1 MVTKKTKTEGRQ
13 RELESNKWK
22 EGKTDTVEDEEEE
35 ILPKLTGMPIEVHI
49 RRHTQFILII
59 LFILYLAVTTSPE
72 GELWLFSGYTQ
83 FAITLLIWVPGV
95 RWAENEGH
103 LKKYNLDLVWG
114 RSFIMWRTNAGKD
127 FIEWLAQYNLFWR
140 RVGDVWV
147 VTVFFIMILM
157 FLLLAWQATLA
168 WQIPKTS
175 AVSPKMMI
183 GLPGLNPIIPL
194 WYGILALVVAMVVH
208 EFSHGILSRVADVK
222 IKALGLLLFIFPI
235 GAFVEPDEEE
245 MKTMARWERMRLYS
259 AGPGSNMVIAIVFSL
274 LFSWGMVAS
283 LEPSN
288 DGVLSASVIVDYGGE
303 EAGLEPWMLITAVN
317 DQEVNNALDF
327 SDIMNETYAGQTVNV
342 SVLNKGQPETYQAV
356 LSDKGSYYLKYYP
369 DYYESWMSGKGF
381 MGIAVVNPE
390 VVTDSLSHPGS
401 SGGSMLQY
409 ITLPFQKLQPFPDHF
424 TAIFEPTGIPGIL
437 PEGLFWVLANSFY
450 WIFWLNLM
458 VGLTNAL
465 PAVPLDGG
473 FIFADAVTG
482 ILDQFK
488 GGLTEERK
496 EGIVD
501 NLVGVMAFTVI
512 FLVVW
517 QLIGPRLVGIDPVI
531 LDANINATETQGWT
545 GDVFEF
551 DASLSE
557 GAFVTYEWDFGD
569 GNTATGES
577 VSHAWSEGG
586 LYFVVL
592 TAKDGED
599 RQSVEFEQVSIN
611 HNQSG
616 EGSVSGGSDDSIGVT
631 INPYIE
637 SVNVYLNITGD
648 NGFPFLTSEI
658 TVTISGPSGTEFSE
672 SYSLNDGQTQSI
684 QFSTNKGELIGEWEL
699 LLEADDPASDFTYDY
714 DWYNYYLSSD

>member
-1 MVTKKTKTEGRQ
+1 MATKKKETE
-13 RELESNKWK
+13 
-22 EGKTDTVEDEEEE
+22 VEAVEEEVE
-35 ILPKLTGMPIEVHI
+35 ILPKLTGLPIEVHI
-49 RRHTQFILII
+49 RRHFQFILVV
-59 LFILYLAVTTSPE
+59 LFVLFLAIRTSPE
-72 GELWLFSGYTQ
+72 GESWLFSGYTQ
-83 FAITLLIWVPGV
+83 FAVLLLIWVPGM
-95 RWAENEGH
+95 RWAQNEGH
-103 LKKYNLDLVWG
+103 LEKYNLDLVWG
-114 RSFIMWRTNAGKD
+114 RSFVMWRTDAGKD

-147 VTVFFIMILM
+147 VTVFLIMILM

-168 WQIPKTS
+168 WSIPKTS

-183 GLPGLNPIIPL
+183 GLPGLNPVIPL

-222 IKALGLLLFIFPI
+222 IKALGLLMFIFPV

-245 MKTMARWERMRLYS
+245 MKNMKRWERMRLYS

-274 LFSWGMVAS
+274 LFSWVMVDS

-288 DGVLSASVIVDYGGE
+288 DGVLSANVVMDYGGS
-303 EAGLEPWMLITAVN
+303 EAGLEPWMLITSVN
-317 DQEVNNALDF
+317 DQEVNSAQDF

-342 SVLNKGQPETYQAV
+342 SVLNKGQPETYQAT

-369 DYYESWMSGKGF
+369 DYYEPWMSGKGF
-381 MGIAVVNPE
+381 MGIAVVDPE
-390 VVTDSLSHPGS
+390 LITDSLAHPGS

-409 ITLPFQKLQPFPDHF
+409 ITLPFQKLQPFPEHF
-424 TAIFEPTGIPGIL
+424 TSLFEPTGIPGIL
-437 PEGLFWVLANSFY
+437 PDNLFWILANCFY

-473 FIFADAVTG
+473 FIFADGVSG

-488 GGLTEERK
+488 QGMTEERK
-496 EGIVD
+496 EVIVD
-501 NLVGVMAFTVI
+501 NLVAFLAFSVI
-512 FLVVW
+512 FLVIW
-517 QLIGPRLVGIDPVI
+517 QLGGPRIVGFDPVI
-531 LDANINATETQGWT
+531 LDANINTSRTEGWT

-551 DASLSE
+551 DAEMSE

-599 RQSVEFEQVSIN
+599 RQSVEFQQISIN
-611 HNQSG
+611 HNQTD
-616 EGSVSGGSDDSIGVT
+616 EGNVGAGSEASIT
-631 INPYIE
+631 ITANPYIE
-637 SVNVYLNITGD
+637 MVKIYINVTGVNDILPSN
-648 NGFPFLTSEI
+648 SEV
-658 TVTISGPSGTEFSE
+658 TVTITGPSSETPEFSE
-672 SYSLNDGQTQSI
+672 SYSLNNGQTESI
-684 QFSTNKGELIGEWEL
+684 KFVADEGDLVGEWTV
-699 LLEADDPASDFTYDY
+699 LLESNNPNTPPSSPSFDYDY
-714 DWYNYYLSSD
+714 NWLNYYPSNV

>member
-1 MVTKKTKTEGRQ
+1 MATKKKETE
-13 RELESNKWK
+13 
-22 EGKTDTVEDEEEE
+22 VEAVEEEVE
-35 ILPKLTGMPIEVHI
+35 IIPKLTGLPIEVHI
-49 RRHTQFILII
+49 RRHFQFILVV
-59 LFILYLAVTTSPE
+59 LFVLFLAIRTSPE
-72 GELWLFSGYTQ
+72 GESWLFSGYTQ
-83 FAITLLIWVPGV
+83 FAVLLLIWVPGM
-95 RWAENEGH
+95 RWAQNEGH
-103 LKKYNLDLVWG
+103 LEKYNLDLVWG
-114 RSFIMWRTNAGKD
+114 RSFVMWRTDAGKD

-147 VTVFFIMILM
+147 VTVFLIMILM

-168 WQIPKTS
+168 WSIPKTS

-183 GLPGLNPIIPL
+183 GLPGLNPVIPL

-222 IKALGLLLFIFPI
+222 IKALGLLMFIFPV

-245 MKTMARWERMRLYS
+245 MKNMKRWERMRLYS

-274 LFSWGMVAS
+274 LFSWVMVDS

-288 DGVLSASVIVDYGGE
+288 DGVLSANVVMDYGGS
-303 EAGLEPWMLITAVN
+303 EAGLEPWMLITSVN
-317 DQEVNNALDF
+317 DQEVNSAQDF

-342 SVLNKGQPETYQAV
+342 SVLNKGQPETYQAT

-369 DYYESWMSGKGF
+369 DYYEPWMSGKGF
-381 MGIAVVNPE
+381 MGIAVVDPE
-390 VVTDSLSHPGS
+390 LITDSLAHPGS

-409 ITLPFQKLQPFPDHF
+409 ITLPFQKLQPFPEHF
-424 TAIFEPTGIPGIL
+424 TSLFEPTGIPGIL
-437 PEGLFWVLANSFY
+437 PDNLFWILANCFY

-473 FIFADAVTG
+473 FIFADGVSG

-488 GGLTEERK
+488 QGMTEERK
-496 EGIVD
+496 EVFVD
-501 NLVGVMAFTVI
+501 NLVAILAFSVI
-512 FLVVW
+512 FLVIW
-517 QLIGPRLVGIDPVI
+517 QLVGPRIVGFDPVI
-531 LDANINATETQGWT
+531 LDANINTSRTEGWT

-551 DASLSE
+551 DAEMSE

-599 RQSVEFEQVSIN
+599 RQSVEFQQISIN
-611 HNQSG
+611 HNQTD
-616 EGSVSGGSDDSIGVT
+616 EGNVGAGSEASIT
-631 INPYIE
+631 ITANPYIE
-637 SVNVYLNITGD
+637 MVKIYINVTGVNDILPSN
-648 NGFPFLTSEI
+648 SEV
-658 TVTISGPSGTEFSE
+658 TVTITGPSSETPEFSE
-672 SYSLNDGQTQSI
+672 SYSLNNGQTESI
-684 QFSTNKGELIGEWEL
+684 KFVADEGDLVGEWTV
-699 LLEADDPASDFTYDY
+699 LLESNNPNTPPSSPSFDYDY
-714 DWYNYYLSSD
+714 NWLNYYPSNV